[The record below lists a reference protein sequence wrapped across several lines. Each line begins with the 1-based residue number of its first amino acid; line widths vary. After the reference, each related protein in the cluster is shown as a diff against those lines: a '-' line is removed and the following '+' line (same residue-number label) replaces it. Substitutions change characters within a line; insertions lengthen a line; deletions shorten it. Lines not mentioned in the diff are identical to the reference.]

1 MLLDR
6 YDFYDLHAV
15 LVAIRANPSAEYNAE
30 ILKAIISVL
39 DKPQGTN
46 IVEANIIRDLLKPVN
61 IIDKEL
67 YSWVYINNAYTYGQR
82 FEKNEFYYS
91 VLSKAFVKLLFFLE
105 RQEYDIV
112 HDLADAL
119 HNIPVFIADEKKDFK
134 KLLKLEFDFYNKKY
148 KKDLWKELTS

>member
-30 ILKAIISVL
+30 IVKAIISVL

-67 YSWVYINNAYTYGQR
+67 YSWVYINNASG
-82 FEKNEFYYS
+82 FYS
-91 VLSKAFVKLLFFLE
+91 GW
-105 RQEYDIV
+105 
-112 HDLADAL
+112 
-119 HNIPVFIADEKKDFK
+119 KKDFK
-134 KLLKLEFDFYNKKY
+134 KLVKLEF
-148 KKDLWKELTS
+148 E